1 MHDPTEEVQ
10 EHITHEAAHGGHEE
24 HEEHEHH
31 AHPHAAHHGPQWITA
46 AALTAAVL
54 AAFAAVT
61 GTLATEHLTESTLTR
76 IKANDMWSQYQ
87 SKSLKN
93 YTLEGTDALLEGLAP
108 GGVPSAAAKAKMAK
122 DQAKH
127 AENEADKESIAA
139 VARANEEASELFL
152 RTHETF
158 ELAETLFH
166 ISIAVVAIAVVAKRK
181 EFWYMSML
189 AGVVGVY
196 FFANA
201 LFHTPREPSDEP
213 GKPAATAKESPGGE
227 HPPGTKEPA
236 REAPAGGKAGGHAVT
251 AP

>member
-1 MHDPTEEVQ
+1 MHDPTEHVQ

-24 HEEHEHH
+24 HDEHAGHGH
-31 AHPHAAHHGPQWITA
+31 DHGGHHGAPWITA

-93 YTLEGTDALLEGLAP
+93 YTLEGTDALLEGLS
-108 GGVPSAAAKAKMAK
+108 PSGTPSPAARSKIAK
-122 DQAKH
+122 DEAKH
-127 AENEADKESIAA
+127 AENEADKASIAA
-139 VARANEEASELFL
+139 VARANETASELFL

-181 EFWYMSML
+181 EFWYMSMA
-189 AGVVGVY
+189 AGVVGVC
-196 FFANA
+196 FFSTA
-201 LFHTPREPSDEP
+201 LWHAPKEPTEEPEKAAATAPREPAAGARASPAPAENKAP
-213 GKPAATAKESPGGE
+213 AHEPAA
-227 HPPGTKEPA
+227 
-236 REAPAGGKAGGHAVT
+236 AP
-251 AP
+251 